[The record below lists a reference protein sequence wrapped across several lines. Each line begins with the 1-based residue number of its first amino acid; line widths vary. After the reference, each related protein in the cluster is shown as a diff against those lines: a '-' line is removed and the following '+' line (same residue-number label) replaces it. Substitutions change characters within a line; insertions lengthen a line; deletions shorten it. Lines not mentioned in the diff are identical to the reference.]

1 MLIEI
6 GIVYIIIS
14 VVLFIGGCLYD
25 TDGTVDDRYYY
36 LGLVY
41 GVLLWPVVL
50 VYSIKS

>member
-6 GIVYIIIS
+6 GSLYTIIS
-14 VVLFIGGCLYD
+14 VLLFSSGCLYD
-25 TDGTVDDRYYY
+25 TDCTVDDRYYY

-50 VYSIKS
+50 VYSVKI